1 MMDARR
7 KAALARH
14 ETACMY
20 VPRTRQFWA
29 VACSH
34 FALDVVMSSI
44 PVLLT
49 FISLYVLPMSAVQFG
64 LIVGLMQLTGAVTQ
78 PMFGWLTD
86 RIGGRWTGSI
96 GLGWVAA
103 MFVLTLLAAEAG
115 LMLLMAFIIIIAALG
130 SGAFHPVGMKY
141 AAESHPPREASNM
154 AWFFLAGQMGL
165 AFGPALVGLL
175 LENAVPVSNAL
186 GGALGPGLAGL
197 LQGRGSALPAIWVT
211 LLALPGFFLIVMH
224 LPGRRAHR
232 AAVAAGEA
240 TNATQGARSRL
251 SLAVALLFVV
261 MVSLRSLGSPGVV
274 SFIPFLFQQKGWTPA
289 EYGLIAS
296 LFWVGSGLAGVFFG
310 GLADRYDARLMIAV
324 SMLLSAPTFFL
335 LPLTDGLP
343 AFTLAVLAGTL
354 SGASHGLVVV
364 LAQGFLP
371 ASKAL
376 ASGAA
381 LGLVFG
387 TGALGSTFIG
397 WLAGIIGLGAS
408 FQLVAGAIVLAS
420 LLTMLLPAQPQANAP
435 PLESA
440 PLADRVTPGPSRQS

>member
-1 MMDARR
+1 
-7 KAALARH
+7 
-14 ETACMY
+14 MY

-29 VACSH
+29 VAISH
-34 FALDVVMSSI
+34 FALDVVMSSV

-96 GLGWVAA
+96 GVCWTASLLLFG
-103 MFVLTLLAAEAG
+103 LLAAESG
-115 LMLLMAFIIIIAALG
+115 LMLLMAVIFIITALG

-175 LENAVPVSNAL
+175 LENAVPLSNAF
-186 GGALGPGLAGL
+186 GAALGPGLSGL
-197 LQGRGSALPAIWVT
+197 LQGRGSALPAVWVA
-211 LLALPGFFLIVMH
+211 LLSLPGFFLILIH

-232 AAVAAGEA
+232 AAVAASAA
-240 TNATQGARSRL
+240 TGRGNGVRGRL
-251 SLAVALLFVV
+251 SLAVLLLFVA
-261 MVSLRSLGSPGVV
+261 MISLRSLGSPGVV

-310 GLADRYDARLMIAV
+310 GLADRYDQRLVIAV

-335 LPLTDGLP
+335 LPLVDGVP
-343 AFTLAVLAGTL
+343 AFTLAVLSGTL

-371 ASKAL
+371 ASRAM

-387 TGALGSTFIG
+387 TGAVGSAFIG
-397 WLAGIIGLGAS
+397 WLAGIIGLGPS
-408 FQLVAGAIVLAS
+408 FQLVAVAIVLAS
-420 LLTMLLPAQPQANAP
+420 VLTMLLPAQSRPA
-435 PLESA
+435 
-440 PLADRVTPGPSRQS
+440 GPTTEEVLPARSSQSEVNV